1 MEWVN
6 LIISLISGVAGGNL
20 AGSALKDKSLG
31 TLGNSV
37 AGFFGGGI
45 GAAIL
50 KAIENAAHTGVDVA
64 QGAAQ
69 AAPGLDLGSII
80 GDIASGGI
88 GGGTL
93 LAIISLL
100 KNALS
105 K

>member
-20 AGSALKDKSLG
+20 AGASLKDKSLG
-31 TLGNSV
+31 TLGNSI

-50 KAIENAAHTGVDVA
+50 KAIEGAAQTSTEVA

-69 AAPGLDLGSII
+69 AAPGLDIGSII

-88 GGGTL
+88 GGGAL
-93 LAIISLL
+93 LAIVSLI
-100 KNALS
+100 KNALN